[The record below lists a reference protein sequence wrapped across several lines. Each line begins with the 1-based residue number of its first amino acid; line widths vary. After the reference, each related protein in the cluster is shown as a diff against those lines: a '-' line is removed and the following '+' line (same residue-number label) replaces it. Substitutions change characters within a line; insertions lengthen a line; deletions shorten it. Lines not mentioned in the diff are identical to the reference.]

1 MKEAFKAIKVTD
13 NVHWVGAID
22 WAVRDFH
29 GYLTRRGSTYNAYL
43 IMADKITLIDTVKAP
58 FKDEL
63 LARVSALVDLE
74 DIQYIVSNH
83 SEMDHTGCL
92 PDVIEAVKPEKVFAS
107 PNGVKALESHFHMGR
122 EIIPVEDG
130 GTIDLGNM
138 ELTCL
143 ETKMLHW
150 PDSMISYL
158 AKDELVFSQDGFG
171 MHLATNERFADEIDE
186 SILDFEAAKYYANI
200 LLPLSGFVTKLLERV
215 GRLNLPIKIIAPDH
229 GPIWRQDPGWIIGRW
244 AKWAAQ
250 EPTKKAVI
258 VYDTMWGS
266 TEKMA
271 KAIGEGLTAGGADVK
286 LMKLRADHRSDVVTE
301 LLDAGALIVGS
312 PTINN
317 NIFPTVA
324 DLLTYVKGLKP
335 VDLIGAAFG
344 SYGWGGEAVR
354 QVREILEQ
362 MNVEIVGDD
371 TRAKYVPDGDA
382 LDCCHALGRQVGER
396 LVEICTAEA
405 AAR

>member
-1 MKEAFKAIKVTD
+1 MKDAFKAIKVSD
-13 NVHWVGAID
+13 NVYWVGAID

-43 IMADKITLIDTVKAP
+43 VMADKITLIDTVKAP
-58 FKDEL
+58 FKEEL
-63 LARVSALVDLE
+63 LARVSSLVDL
-74 DIQYIVSNH
+74 DDVQYIVSNH

-107 PNGVKALESHFHMGR
+107 PNGVKTLESHFHLGR
-122 EIIPVEDG
+122 EIIAVKDG
-130 GTIDLGNM
+130 ETIDLGNM
-138 ELTCL
+138 KLTCL

-150 PDSMISYL
+150 PDSMVSYL
-158 AKDELVFSQDGFG
+158 AKDDLVFSQDGFG
-171 MHLATNERFADEIDE
+171 MHLASSERFADEIDE

-215 GRLNLPIKIIAPDH
+215 AALKLPIKIIAPDH

-250 EPTKKAVI
+250 KPTKKAVI

-271 KAIGEGLTAGGADVK
+271 KAIGEGIAAGGADVK

-317 NIFPTVA
+317 TLFPTVA
-324 DLLTYVKGLKP
+324 DFLAYAGGLKP
-335 VDLIGAAFG
+335 TNLIGAAFG
-344 SYGWGGEAVR
+344 SYGWSGEAVK
-354 QVREILEQ
+354 QVRAALEQ
-362 MNVEIVGDD
+362 MNVEIVGED
-371 TRAKYVPDGDA
+371 TKAKYVPDGNA
-382 LDCCHALGRQVGER
+382 LDQCYALGRQVAER
-396 LVEICTAEA
+396 LNEICTAEVG
-405 AAR
+405 AR